1 MGAAAT
7 CAQTVTVD
15 MAPAGSMY
23 EPRIRQVDVRLSRI
37 FQFGTYRVRGN
48 FDVANLF
55 NVSDVL
61 SLQRQYGP
69 AYLNAVQIMGGR
81 LMKVGAQFDF

>member
-1 MGAAAT
+1 MG
-7 CAQTVTVD
+7 
-15 MAPAGSMY
+15 PY
-23 EPRIRQVDVRLSRI
+23 RL
-37 FQFGTYRVRGN
+37 RGN

-69 AYLNAVQIMGGR
+69 TYLNAVQIMGGR
-81 LMKVGAQFDF
+81 LMKIGFQFDF